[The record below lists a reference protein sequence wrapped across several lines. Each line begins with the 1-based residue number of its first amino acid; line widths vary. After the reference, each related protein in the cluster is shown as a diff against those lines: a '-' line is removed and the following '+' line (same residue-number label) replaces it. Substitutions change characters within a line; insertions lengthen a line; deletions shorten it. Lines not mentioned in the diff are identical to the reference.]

1 MTIGMLFLLV
11 IAYIVLC
18 IVLVEIYYRSPLNS
32 YETYFGVGHELD
44 RDDLYMLIIMIS
56 VIITFIF
63 LLGSAIIT
71 FWNVPI

>member
-32 YETYFGVGHELD
+32 YETCFGVEHKLD
-44 RDDLYMLIIMIS
+44 SEDLYMLIIVIHI
-56 VIITFIF
+56 IITFIV

>member
-32 YETYFGVGHELD
+32 YETCFGIEHELD
-44 RDDLYMLIIMIS
+44 KGDLYMLIIVINI
-56 VIITFIF
+56 IITFIF
-63 LLGSAIIT
+63 LFGSTIIT